1 MSRNWARL
9 FIFALATF
17 FLTQFDPAEMAQGRL
32 AASEAHAVIGRPA
45 TPGSV
50 AGVARRTTRRTIRR
64 GAYVASLP
72 HACGRAT
79 MYGYAVYQ
87 CGGVYYQPS
96 GSGYVVV
103 TFY

>member
-1 MSRNWARL
+1 MTHKWTRL
-9 FIFALATF
+9 FIFGLATL
-17 FLTQFDPAEMAQGRL
+17 FLTEIDPGQLVMGKVATSA
-32 AASEAHAVIGRPA
+32 AHAVIGRPA

-79 MYGYAVYQ
+79 VYGYAVYS

-96 GSGYVVV
+96 GGGYVIV
-103 TFY
+103 TFP